1 MIAEVDAVAYHL
13 DMFNKN
19 LIKIIKAID
28 LLAGSG
34 GTTVEALE
42 RELDL
47 GRRSVFRLLDTL
59 ENELGFPIIRSREEF
74 GGVTTYTL
82 MDRFV
87 TKLSNVSLPK
97 LDLSLQEA
105 TLLYFLL
112 SRDAVFAGSEVE
124 EDLSSI
130 RAKLRIL
137 LPAKLSGSATDAE
150 LESLFAVSTNAVK
163 SYAGKEHLLDTIFD
177 AVKAR
182 QSCRLLYRAASSEQP
197 KSYEIH
203 PLQLVDHRGGL
214 YLFIRIPKHDSIRI
228 VAVDRIES
236 IELLA
241 TTFEYPADF
250 NAESLLA
257 SAFDLTFGD
266 PITAAFRFSPKAARY
281 ATERQY
287 GGERSIETNSDGSIT
302 MTLATSGQEDLLRW
316 IIGFGPDAE
325 ILSPPAFRE
334 EARSRLSATLARY
347 GDAR

>member
-1 MIAEVDAVAYHL
+1 MIAEVGTVAYHL

-34 GTTVEALE
+34 GTTVEELE

-74 GGVTTYTL
+74 GGVTTYKL

-87 TKLSNVSLPK
+87 TRLSNVSLPR

-112 SRDAVFAGSEVE
+112 NRDAVFAGSELE
-124 EDLSSI
+124 EDLSSL
-130 RAKLRIL
+130 RSKLRTL
-137 LPAKLSGSATDAE
+137 LPAKLSGPAGDAE
-150 LESLFAVSTNAVK
+150 LDSICAASANAVK

-182 QSCRLLYRAASSEQP
+182 RSCLLRYQAASSGET
-197 KSYEIH
+197 KTYEVH

-214 YLFIRIPKHDSIRI
+214 YLFIRIPKHESIRI
-228 VAVDRIES
+228 VAIDRIES
-236 IELLA
+236 IDLLDS
-241 TTFEYPADF
+241 TFEYPADF
-250 NAESLLA
+250 DAESLLA
-257 SAFDLTFGD
+257 SAFDLTFDD
-266 PITAAFRFSPKAARY
+266 PVTATIRFSPRAARY
-281 ATERQY
+281 ATERRL
-287 GGERSIETNSDGSIT
+287 GGECKIEEHPDGSIT
-302 MTLATSGQEDLLRW
+302 LTIATSGREDLLRW
-316 IIGFGPDAE
+316 ILGFGAE
-325 ILSPPAFRE
+325 AEVLSPEDFRA
-334 EARSRLSATLARY
+334 EARTRISAMLELY